1 MIPIGC
7 VHLKNMPNLNRICR
21 KLDID
26 CVAAVVGFDA
36 HGGFSHAVYDGWI
49 ICEEFKE
56 TVTLAYQEYEFEEA
70 KKMIQK
76 RTDKV
81 IGNWKKLT
89 KLLLLRE
96 RLKLKYET
104 KTSVFNKIDKH
115 GNGLSKC
122 LNEDEKIDPK
132 TAINNIDTGLV
143 GSKLNKDN
151 NNNRVDLEL
160 NLAEDRSETRN
171 TKETAFLRG
180 SNKSKTNSAKT
191 SGKKAKPIVK
201 MDLDPCSDSDP
212 EFDFKDIVKSRRQ
225 KNPVRNSKKKTIVE
239 SEEEILI
246 ETTNSEPIVATSST
260 VSGNK
265 LDEFGDVNL
274 SESDDDSNTVN

>member
-1 MIPIGC
+1 
-7 VHLKNMPNLNRICR
+7 MPNLNRICR